1 MITSDDARGRV
12 RSVLEPLALTL
23 GRLGLTPDVLT
34 VIGFAVT
41 VIGAILVAQQEWLVG
56 GLVVFAGGAFDLFDG
71 TLARATGR
79 ASRWGAF
86 LDSTLDKTGEI
97 AVFLG
102 VIAGLQSV
110 GIADGPLLA
119 AAAMAAA
126 LMVSYTRARAEGL
139 GFATDRGMASV
150 GLMPREVRLVILTLG
165 LVAAG
170 LLGTGPVI
178 AQGENG
184 AGGAA
189 FPPGVFVLFGALGI
203 IALGSFITSIQR
215 IAHVRTQAIRE
226 AASPPATQE
235 HT

>member
-1 MITSDDARGRV
+1 LTTTNDARDRV
-12 RSVLEPLALTL
+12 RGAFEPLALGL
-23 GRLGLTPDVLT
+23 GRLGLTPDALT
-34 VIGFAVT
+34 VIGFAIT
-41 VIGAILVAQQEWLVG
+41 VIGAILVAQQQWLAG
-56 GLVVFAGGAFDLFDG
+56 GLVVFAGGVFDLFDG

-139 GFATDRGMASV
+139 GFASGRGMASV

-170 LLGTGPVI
+170 LLGTTPVL
-178 AQGENG
+178 AEGENG

-203 IALGSFITSIQR
+203 IALGSLITSIQR
-215 IAHVRTQAIRE
+215 IAHVRTQANRE